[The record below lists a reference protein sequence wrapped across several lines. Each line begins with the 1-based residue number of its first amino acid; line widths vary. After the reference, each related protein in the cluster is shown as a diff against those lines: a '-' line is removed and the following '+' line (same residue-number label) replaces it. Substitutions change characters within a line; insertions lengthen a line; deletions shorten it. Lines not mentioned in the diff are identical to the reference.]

1 MRLLAL
7 AAVVAAAPSLAWA
20 DDDMFVSAGG
30 TIGIGT
36 TVDGMNHFGG
46 DYEPEGTL
54 GARLVLSWE
63 DPRLAYKEPRGYRW
77 RGSFVPEVI
86 AGVLY
91 VNDRRTGDREDNSD
105 GFLMVGARADLAF
118 SQRRGGLLQLSA
130 RGGFYLAARAGLLT
144 DAANTPLVEFAGGEY
159 LWLSDRT
166 KLGFELGAQRIFG
179 EQYTEV
185 ALPGARVPWR
195 DGDGQYLSLHLT
207 AYMSWRL

>member
-36 TVDGMNHFGG
+36 TVDGMNHVGG

-118 SQRRGGLLQLSA
+118 SQRRAAASSSSRRAAASTWRPAPVSSPTPPTRRSSSSLVASTCGCPIAPSSASSSA
-130 RGGFYLAARAGLLT
+130 RSASSANSTPRSRCRA
-144 DAANTPLVEFAGGEY
+144 PVC
-159 LWLSDRT
+159 R
-166 KLGFELGAQRIFG
+166 GA
-179 EQYTEV
+179 
-185 ALPGARVPWR
+185 
-195 DGDGQYLSLHLT
+195 T
-207 AYMSWRL
+207 ATASTCRCT